1 MRLIGKHKIQP
12 LLRGCL
18 ETKIWVLALADEIK
32 NTVWI
37 SEDDLK
43 AFYPSA
49 FRDAEGVFIFRV
61 EPNSCAVKV
70 KFCFINKIAFI
81 SQVIV
86 SGQ

>member
-12 LLRGCL
+12 LMQGCL
-18 ETKIWVLALADEIK
+18 ETKVWVLALADEIK
-32 NTVWI
+32 NTVWV

-43 AFYPSA
+43 AFYPDA
-49 FRDAEGVFIFRV
+49 YKDAEGIFIFRI
-61 EPNSCAVKV
+61 EPKPCVVKV

-86 SGQ
+86 GGQ